1 MAFTDDPANVQKGNA
16 VRSPAAITW
25 AVWKAL
31 FLREAVARLSSGR
44 AAWLWILLE
53 PVAHLVF
60 LTVLFEAVRQIW
72 LPGVEGALFI
82 TTGVL
87 GFLIARN
94 TVMRCKDA
102 ISANLALMTYRQ
114 VHPIDTVLV
123 RAALEAALVVISGL
137 VLLTGLG
144 LLGYNVMPYDVLQV
158 LLAVA
163 MLWLVGIG
171 VGLILSVISEMI
183 PELGKLSAMV
193 FHPLY
198 ILSAVMYPAAVVP
211 AAYRDVFLL
220 NPLVHGIELI
230 REGYFSPYQYH
241 TISGVSA
248 AYIMG
253 FAMVT
258 ICLGLALH
266 VRFVHRIVER

>member
-1 MAFTDDPANVQKGNA
+1 M
-16 VRSPAAITW
+16 
-25 AVWKAL
+25 
-31 FLREAVARLSSGR
+31 REAVARLSTGR
-44 AAWLWILLE
+44 AAWLWVLLE

-60 LTVLFEAVRQIW
+60 LSLLFELVRQFV
-72 LPGVEGALFI
+72 LPGVEGAMFI

-87 GFLIARN
+87 GFLIAQN
-94 TVMRCKDA
+94 TAMRCKDA
-102 ISANLALMTYRQ
+102 ISANVALLTYRQ
-114 VHPIDTVLV
+114 VLPIDTVLV
-123 RAALEAALVVISGL
+123 RAALEAALVVIGGL

-158 LLAVA
+158 LLSVA
-163 MLWLVGIG
+163 TLWLVGVG
-171 VGLILSVISEMI
+171 MGLILSVISEMI

-193 FHPLY
+193 FRPLY

-211 AAYRDVFLL
+211 AAYQDVFLL

-230 REGYFSPYQYH
+230 RAGFFSPYQYH
-241 TISGVSA
+241 TGPGVSA

-253 FAMVT
+253 FALVT

-266 VRFVHRIVER
+266 VRFVHRIVEQ

>member
-1 MAFTDDPANVQKGNA
+1 MRSSGN
-16 VRSPAAITW
+16 ITW
-25 AVWKAL
+25 TVWKAL
-31 FLREAVARLSSGR
+31 FLREAVSRLSTGR

-53 PVAHLVF
+53 PVVHLVF
-60 LTVLFEAVRQIW
+60 LSVLFETVRQIL
-72 LPGVEGALFI
+72 LPGIDGALFI

-87 GFLIARN
+87 GFLIAQN
-94 TVMRCKDA
+94 TAMRCKDA
-102 ISANLALMTYRQ
+102 ISANAALFTYRQ
-114 VHPIDTVLV
+114 VLPIDTVLV
-123 RAALEAALVVISGL
+123 RAALEAALVIISVL

-158 LLAVA
+158 FLAVGT
-163 MLWLVGIG
+163 LWLVGVG
-171 VGLILSVISEMI
+171 MGLILSVISELI

-193 FHPLY
+193 FRPLY
-198 ILSAVMYPAAVVP
+198 FLSAVMYPAAVVP
-211 AAYRDVFLL
+211 AAYQDVFLL

-230 REGYFSPYQYH
+230 RGGYFSPYQYH

-248 AYIMG
+248 AYITG

-266 VRFVHRIVER
+266 VRFVHRIVEQ